1 MLQQILL
8 MAIDKC
14 ITMGLGSF
22 FKRNKDEKEEVT
34 EESHIDIN
42 TDDCRGLDCEKCVI
56 ACPNNVLTKD
66 GDDTVVRNPLTCKRC
81 KVCEAICPNDCI
93 VVN

>member
-1 MLQQILL
+1 MVIN
-8 MAIDKC
+8 KS

-22 FKRNKDEKEEVT
+22 FKRNKDKKEESV
-34 EESHIDIN
+34 ESHIDIN
-42 TDDCRGLDCEKCVI
+42 HDDCKGLNCEKCVI

-66 GDDTVVRNPLTCKRC
+66 GNVTVVRNPLTCKHCR
-81 KVCEAICPNDCI
+81 VCEAICPNDCI